1 MKTVSAKSKVK
12 FDPTNYFTMQ
22 KQMRLRFYN
31 ITKEHLKR
39 AKKVMFVHSYGVTY
53 DRLKF
58 LPMTISK
65 KDIKVLMSE
74 MDEGL
79 ILEGNMF
86 ETGYLP
92 LSIFIFRMTNKREK
106 QQ

>member
-1 MKTVSAKSKVK
+1 MKKVSAKSRVK
-12 FDPTNYFTMQ
+12 FTN
-22 KQMRLRFYN
+22 
-31 ITKEHLKR
+31 ISKEDLKR
-39 AKKVMFVHSYGVTY
+39 AKKVMFVHTYGVSY
-53 DRLKF
+53 ERLKF

-79 ILEGNMF
+79 VLEGNMF

-92 LSIFIFRMTNKREK
+92 LSIFIFRMTNHIGW
-106 QQ
+106 

>member
-1 MKTVSAKSKVK
+1 MKTVSAKSRVK
-12 FDPTNYFTMQ
+12 FTN
-22 KQMRLRFYN
+22 
-31 ITKEHLKR
+31 ISKEDLKR
-39 AKKVMFVHSYGVTY
+39 AKKVMFVHTYGVTY

-65 KDIKVLMSE
+65 ADIKILMSE

>member
-12 FDPTNYFTMQ
+12 FTN
-22 KQMRLRFYN
+22 
-31 ITKEHLKR
+31 ISKEDLKR
-39 AKKVMFVHSYGVTY
+39 AKKVMFVHTYGVTY

-65 KDIKVLMSE
+65 ADIKILMSE

>member
-1 MKTVSAKSKVK
+1 MSRTISAKSKVK
-12 FDPTNYFTMQ
+12 FA
-22 KQMRLRFYN
+22 N
-31 ITKEHLKR
+31 ISKEDLKR
-39 AKKVMFVHSYGVTY
+39 AKKVMFVHTYGVSY
-53 DRLKF
+53 ERLKF
-58 LPMTISK
+58 LPITVSK

-92 LSIFIFRMTNKREK
+92 LSIFIFRMTNHIGW
-106 QQ
+106 

>member
-1 MKTVSAKSKVK
+1 MKTVSAKSRVK
-12 FDPTNYFTMQ
+12 FTN
-22 KQMRLRFYN
+22 
-31 ITKEHLKR
+31 ISKEDLKR
-39 AKKVMFVHSYGVTY
+39 AKKVMFVHTYGVTY

-65 KDIKVLMSE
+65 KDIKILMSE

>member
-1 MKTVSAKSKVK
+1 MSRTISAKSKVK
-12 FDPTNYFTMQ
+12 FTN
-22 KQMRLRFYN
+22 
-31 ITKEHLKR
+31 ISKEDLKR
-39 AKKVMFVHSYGVTY
+39 AKKVMFVHTYGVSY
-53 DRLKF
+53 ERLKF
-58 LPMTISK
+58 LPITVSK

-79 ILEGNMF
+79 VLEGNMF

-92 LSIFIFRMTNKREK
+92 LSIFIFRMTNKGEK

>member
-1 MKTVSAKSKVK
+1 MSRTISAKSKVK
-12 FDPTNYFTMQ
+12 FA
-22 KQMRLRFYN
+22 N
-31 ITKEHLKR
+31 ISKEDLKR
-39 AKKVMFVHSYGVTY
+39 AKKVMFVHTYGVSY
-53 DRLKF
+53 ERLKF
-58 LPMTISK
+58 LPITVSK

-79 ILEGNMF
+79 VLEGNMF

>member
-12 FDPTNYFTMQ
+12 FTN
-22 KQMRLRFYN
+22 
-31 ITKEHLKR
+31 ISKEDLKR
-39 AKKVMFVHSYGVTY
+39 AKKVMFVHTYGVTY

-65 KDIKVLMSE
+65 KDIKILMSE